1 MTDTAASPLFG
12 QVVARTIGE
21 REQIAMREVL
31 TADVPDGIRAHLR
44 ASMLR
49 SLQGELDSSAHVG
62 PLLRAPGPAG
72 RILRHTL
79 GVVLPDIV
87 LRRSQYL
94 SLLVEAVRF
103 HESLVVRPRATL
115 VAHLAHAGTAPPT
128 GADLEAKLDA
138 VGEYPYLTQL
148 LRRTLARHPS
158 AARSAEG
165 IRALIDRLDDEVV
178 RRHTPL
184 ELARLAGGVFALYER
199 GVAGEPRCPVEPIA
213 AFFDDKHMGLLARSV
228 EQICSMRGL
237 RTLSREELAAILED
251 LHRAASA
258 TDGPAGAPPAAEG
271 TPRTETATSRPEPE
285 SPVIH
290 AEESAPEAGRAA
302 PAESEVP
309 PPGPPGPSPGAD
321 GPALE
326 AAGPPPHMVPGV
338 ETLVDPELRR
348 EVIRKLFQRDEA
360 YYESIVLALNRLRTW
375 EETTG
380 YLGSIFEIN
389 HLDPRSPVVAAF
401 IDAIQ
406 RRFGVGP
413 ALESEGGRQ

>member
-1 MTDTAASPLFG
+1 MTETAASPLFG

-31 TADVPDGIRAHLR
+31 AADVPDGIRAHLR

-49 SLQGELDSSAHVG
+49 SLQGELDASAHIG

-79 GVVLPDIV
+79 GVVLPDVV

-103 HESLVVRPRATL
+103 HESMVVRPRATL
-115 VAHLAHAGTAPPT
+115 VTHLAHAGGAPPA
-128 GADLEAKLDA
+128 GADIEAKLDA
-138 VGEYPYLTQL
+138 VGEYPYLTHL

-184 ELARLAGGVFALYER
+184 ELARLAGSVFALYER

-213 AFFDDKHMGLLARSV
+213 AFFDDKRMGLLARSI
-228 EQICSMRGL
+228 EQICSMRGQ
-237 RTLSREELAAILED
+237 RTLSREELAGILVD

-258 TDGPAGAPPAAEG
+258 TDGPAGAQPEAEG
-271 TPRTETATSRPEPE
+271 TAEPE
-285 SPVIH
+285 
-290 AEESAPEAGRAA
+290 AEASRQEPAPPARKADEPPPGAGRPA
-302 PAESEVP
+302 PAESAAP
-309 PPGPPGPSPGAD
+309 PEPSPDAD
-321 GPALE
+321 EPPLEPA
-326 AAGPPPHMVPGV
+326 ATPPHTVPGV

-348 EVIRKLFQRDEA
+348 EVVRKLFQRDEA

-380 YLGSIFEIN
+380 YLASIFEIN

-406 RRFGVGP
+406 GRFGAGP
-413 ALESEGGRQ
+413 APEPEGGRR